1 MADGFGNSPRSDL
14 GPVAEYLKD
23 ITKLP
28 PEVTR
33 PEQFNFKIRVQN
45 GQTLAGFPT
54 PSNRIDPEY
63 VFALRRI
70 KGFVSDPTVNE
81 AFSHLFEFN
90 IRDQGRAR
98 GSIFD
103 DPINMAVLVRQAH
116 DMVWDSFYAFV
127 PGSDV
132 SVDWTVDTTG
142 LPDVSDITVG
152 VSLTGDLVR
161 VRRLADGTLVVPGVE
176 TRG

>member
-1 MADGFGNSPRSDL
+1 MALGDSPRSDL
-14 GPVAEYLKD
+14 GPIGEYLKD

-33 PEQFNFKIRVQN
+33 PEQFNFQIRVQN
-45 GQTLAGFPT
+45 QQVVNGFPT

-70 KGFVSDPTVNE
+70 KGVISNPLVNQ

-90 IRDQGRAR
+90 ISDQGRAR
-98 GSIFD
+98 GTIFD
-103 DPINMAVLVRQAH
+103 DPINMGVLVLSAH

-132 SVDWTVDTTG
+132 SVDWTFDATQ
-142 LPDVSDITVG
+142 LPQVSDITVG
-152 VSLTGDLVR
+152 VSITGDLVR
-161 VRRLADGTLVVPGVE
+161 VRRLSDGTLVVPG
-176 TRG
+176 